1 MTDAI
6 GVPILLTNFP
16 AEIKS
21 FYMLRSSDDR
31 RLTDSVDLLMPGVG
45 EIVGGSMR
53 TWDYDELM
61 EGKIWVDQKFLKR
74 QLTEDCH
81 ADQS

>member
-6 GVPILLTNFP
+6 GVPILLCKFP

-21 FYMLRSSDDR
+21 FYMYRCPEDK
-31 RLTDSVDLLMPGVG
+31 RLTESVDLLMPGVG

-53 TWDYDELM
+53 MWDHDELM
-61 EGKIWVDQKFLKR
+61 EGMEVFCI
-74 QLTEDCH
+74 
-81 ADQS
+81 